1 MVNWGIS
8 QLVNY
13 HISKVR
19 IKYMFYYV
27 ARAIGW
33 LLLKIFWRME
43 VIGVENI
50 PERGGVIIASNHV
63 SYLDPI
69 VLGVSTKRKIYFI
82 AKKEV
87 FNNIFGSI
95 ILRGLNAFPVDRKK
109 VDMFAFKKTISI
121 LEGGGAL
128 GIFPEGTRSLNGEL
142 QELKSGVVKIAM
154 KAGVPIIPVG
164 IIGTHKIYPHGK
176 IFPTLFKNKIT
187 VYFGA
192 PQYFDKHNIKDKTY
206 QKEALNIISQKIKE
220 LTVIDHN

>member
-1 MVNWGIS
+1 
-8 QLVNY
+8 
-13 HISKVR
+13 
-19 IKYMFYYV
+19 MFYYI
-27 ARAIGW
+27 ARAICW

-87 FNNIFGSI
+87 FSNYFGSI
-95 ILRGLNAFPVDRKK
+95 ILNKLNAFPVDRKK
-109 VDMFAFKKTISI
+109 IDMIAFKKTISI

-142 QELKSGVVKIAM
+142 QLSLIHISE
-154 KAGVPIIPVG
+154 
-164 IIGTHKIYPHGK
+164 
-176 IFPTLFKNKIT
+176 PTRP
-187 VYFGA
+187 Y
-192 PQYFDKHNIKDKTY
+192 
-206 QKEALNIISQKIKE
+206 
-220 LTVIDHN
+220 

>member
-1 MVNWGIS
+1 
-8 QLVNY
+8 
-13 HISKVR
+13 
-19 IKYMFYYV
+19 
-27 ARAIGW
+27 
-33 LLLKIFWRME
+33 ME

-87 FNNIFGSI
+87 FSNYFGSI
-95 ILRGLNAFPVDRKK
+95 ILNKLNAFPVDRKK
-109 VDMFAFKKTISI
+109 IDMIAFKKTISI

-142 QELKSGVVKIAM
+142 QELKLGVVKIAM

-176 IFPTLFKNKIT
+176 KFPVLFKNKIT

-192 PQYFDKHNIKDKTY
+192 SQYFDKHNIKDKIY
-206 QKEALNIISQKIKE
+206 QKEALNIVSQRIKE
-220 LTVIDHN
+220 LTTINHN